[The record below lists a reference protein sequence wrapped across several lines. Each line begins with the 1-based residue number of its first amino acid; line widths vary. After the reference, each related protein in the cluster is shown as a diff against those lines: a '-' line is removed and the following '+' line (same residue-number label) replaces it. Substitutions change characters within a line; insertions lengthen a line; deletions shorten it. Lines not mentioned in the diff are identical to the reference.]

1 MSSTRWRGLASG
13 ILAVLTC
20 LCLLVSILALWAGR
34 TVLDTDR
41 FTAAVDTSLSHPA
54 VQDAL
59 SEWVSAQVEEV
70 ITESDVAAQIVPDD
84 VAILSP
90 LLERVLIRFATEE
103 VDQVVRSQR
112 VHDLVVEGVRRA
124 HTVVLRVIEGERP
137 EGGFVV
143 VDDGKVNL
151 NLLPVIG
158 LALDRAEQLEVLSGR
173 DLPDLTRDM
182 SVEAQ
187 NEALGEALGTDLR
200 DDFGQLTI
208 YERDAASDTSIVGAA
223 QQALS
228 LFRWAQALLVV
239 ATLMLGALTV
249 AVAND
254 RRRMGAWL
262 AFGAFAVALLVRVVV
277 RRVSDAAPEVIVD
290 ADARSAARVVID
302 NVVGNLD
309 RTVTILA
316 LLALVLLAVLI
327 GMGWLGQRPEQR
339 VRLET
344 WVAAHA
350 DLVRGAAVV
359 LAVLVLL
366 VLGLST
372 WTFLLA
378 AAVGVGLWSLPLV
391 AGDRHAT
398 EESSAGST
406 PESSE

>member
-1 MSSTRWRGLASG
+1 MTSARWRGLAAG
-13 ILAVLTC
+13 VLAVLTC

-59 SEWVSAQVEEV
+59 AEWVSAQVEEV
-70 ITESDVAAQIVPDD
+70 IADSDVAAQIVPDD
-84 VAILSP
+84 LEILSP
-90 LLERVLIRFATEE
+90 LLERALTRFATEE
-103 VDQVVRSQR
+103 VDRVVRSQR
-112 VHDLVVEGVRRA
+112 VHDLVVDGVRRA

-137 EGGFVV
+137 EGGLVV
-143 VDDGKVNL
+143 VEDGKVNL
-151 NLLPVIG
+151 NLLPVVG

-182 SVEAQ
+182 TVEEQ
-187 NEALGEALGTDLR
+187 NEALSEALGTDLR
-200 DDFGQLTI
+200 EDFGQLTI
-208 YERDAASDTSIVGAA
+208 YERDAASDTSVVGAA
-223 QQALS
+223 QRALS

-239 ATLMLGALTV
+239 ATVLL
-249 AVAND
+249 AVATIVLAVD

-290 ADARSAARVVID
+290 ADAREAARVVID
-302 NVVGNLD
+302 NIVVNLD

-316 LLALVLLAVLI
+316 GLALVLLAVLV
-327 GMGWLGQRPEQR
+327 GLGWLHSRPEQR
-339 VRLET
+339 ARLDA
-344 WVAAHA
+344 WVTGHA
-350 DLVRGAAVV
+350 DLVRGAGVV
-359 LAVLVLL
+359 LAVLLLL

-378 AAVGVGLWSLPLV
+378 AAVGIGLWSAPLV
-391 AGDRHAT
+391 ARDHRPTDEPDPEA
-398 EESSAGST
+398 AG
-406 PESSE
+406 